1 LKNQPIYDT
10 VTLTHTLTLE
20 ISSTMFQTICIL
32 LIISFSQL
40 GTAMLNLTLP
50 GTHPDPDAVAHEVHR
65 YSLPCFFHLNV
76 PSYIAFI

>member
-1 LKNQPIYDT
+1 
-10 VTLTHTLTLE
+10 
-20 ISSTMFQTICIL
+20 MFQTICIL
-32 LIISFSQL
+32 LIISVLSSFSKL

-76 PSYIAFI
+76 PTYIALI